1 MTRVAIC
8 SGKGS
13 PGVSTL
19 ACVAGAVW
27 PHGRRIVI
35 AECDPSGNDLAA
47 RFGMSPRLGMTS
59 LVLAH
64 RHSED
69 SEATFDAHVQRL
81 PGGLEALVG
90 PVNPDAATSLDREL
104 SSAGL
109 AIFPGPVDILVD
121 CGQILSGAPGQRAI
135 LKAADQVVV
144 VTRPDAAGLAHA
156 QWTLDV
162 VRNLAT
168 RGTTS
173 FVVVGPGDFSV
184 GEIERAFP
192 SSFLG
197 AIALDRRSAAMAC
210 GTPGHPRRFARSSLV
225 ASARR
230 LVDRLLNQADTEAE
244 TGGFTRSTGSDGVD
258 AASNRSPSV
267 VSRLELAT
275 QGDLGARAR

>member
-64 RHSED
+64 RHLEHSK
-69 SEATFDAHVQRL
+69 ATFDAHVQRL

-104 SSAGL
+104 SSAGT
-109 AIFPGPVDILVD
+109 AIFPSPVDILVD
-121 CGQILSGAPGQRAI
+121 CGQLLSGAPGQREI
-135 LKAADQVVV
+135 LRGADQVVV

-162 VRNLAT
+162 VRNVAT
-168 RGTTS
+168 GASPS

-197 AIALDRRSAAMAC
+197 AIALDRRAAAMAC
-210 GTPGHPRRFARSSLV
+210 GTPGQPRRFARSGLV

-230 LVDRLLNQADTEAE
+230 LVDRLLNQADIEAE
-244 TGGFTRSTGSDGVD
+244 TGGGTNSTSGDVVD
-258 AASNRSPSV
+258 VASNRSASV
-267 VSRLELAT
+267 GSRPEFANH
-275 QGDLGARAR
+275 GDLGAKAR